1 MVTNEMEIIQT
12 LAQKL
17 KLPVFA
23 QYSTHIPSELPLS
36 EAIQRLLTIEHEE
49 KERQRTARRTKMAGF
64 PVVKTLD
71 TFDWEDAHE
80 RLPHFRKAQVL
91 PLLDGGYIERRQ
103 NIVAI
108 GNAGTGK
115 SHLAVALGVEAI
127 RQGYLVKF
135 QRASDLI
142 HKMREAQSERRL
154 TKLLKALQRCDLLIM
169 DEMGY
174 LSFDTAASSLLFQ
187 VFAARYETR
196 STFVTTNLEF
206 SKWVAFLGDPTLA
219 TALVDRLVHRSVLLN
234 MNGESY
240 RLKHAGL

>member
-1 MVTNEMEIIQT
+1 MTNKVESIQT

-17 KLPVFA
+17 KLPAFA
-23 QYSTHIPSELPLS
+23 EYSSHVPSDLSLS
-36 EAIQRLLTIEHEE
+36 EAIHRLLCIEYEE
-49 KERQRTARRTKMAGF
+49 KERQRITRRTKTAGF
-64 PVVKTLD
+64 PVLKTLD

-80 RLPHFRKAQVL
+80 RLPHFRKSEVL
-91 PLLDGGYIERRQ
+91 PLLDGGYIEQRQ
-103 NIVAI
+103 NVVAI
-108 GNAGTGK
+108 GNSGTGK
-115 SHLAVALGVEAI
+115 SHLAGALGLEAI

-135 QRASDLI
+135 WRVSDLI
-142 HKMREAQSERRL
+142 QKMREAQSELRL

-240 RLKHAGL
+240 RLKHANL